1 MYIMLGPVFK
11 YSFIIQERRNVKN
24 LDGEWGGGRH
34 NLLPMI
40 DQGPLI
46 DIGLTNLT
54 KMMGTSPHIPIGPV

>member
-1 MYIMLGPVFK
+1 MLGPVFK
-11 YSFIIQERRNVKN
+11 DSFIIQGRRNVK
-24 LDGEWGGGRH
+24 GGGGGH
-34 NLLPMI
+34 NLLPMD